1 MASYQVEVTHSAVK
15 DLRRID
21 RTWIPKI
28 CQAIEKLGSETRPNG
43 CKKLEGADRTYR
55 VRVSDYRI
63 VYEILDEKLII
74 LVVRIRHRSDV
85 YR

>member
-1 MASYQVEVTHSAVK
+1 MESYQVEVAQSVVK

-21 RTWIPKI
+21 RQWIPKI
-28 CQAIEKLGSETRPNG
+28 YGAIEKLGSDPRPSG

-55 VRVSDYRI
+55 IRVSDYRI
-63 VYEILDEKLII
+63 VYEILDERLIV
-74 LVVRIRHRSDV
+74 LVVRVRHRRDV